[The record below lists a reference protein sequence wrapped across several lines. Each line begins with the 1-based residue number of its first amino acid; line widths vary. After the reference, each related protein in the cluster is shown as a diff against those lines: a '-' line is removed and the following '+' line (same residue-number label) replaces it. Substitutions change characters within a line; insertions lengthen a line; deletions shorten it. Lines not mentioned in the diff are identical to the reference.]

1 MKKNKDME
9 YYGFKTKNAQNS
21 YDSVRF
27 DIALKLFEANN
38 WTYGK
43 FSISESELRDCVR
56 SLLKSAE
63 DYVESYGLPE
73 EEDYHRFSSGRWTVS
88 VDEFENYE
96 IMLDFNRYTDYGE
109 EEEEIYDEDI

>member
-1 MKKNKDME
+1 ME

-27 DIALKLFEANN
+27 DIALQLFKAND

-43 FSISESELRDCVR
+43 STIEESDLRDCVR
-56 SLLKSAE
+56 SLIKSAE
-63 DYVESYGLPE
+63 DYVESFGLPD

-88 VDEFENYE
+88 IDEFGDYE
-96 IMLDFNRYTDYGE
+96 IMLDFNNYTDYDE
-109 EEEEIYDEDI
+109 DEDDEEIYEDY